1 VTKSLRTIL
10 DYKDIRCRN
19 VSDSGEETYSI
30 MFTSL
35 KHPARRKILR
45 MLAEKPKN
53 FSRILEELGISSSH
67 LTYHLENLG
76 ELVTKMDDGR
86 YKLSTFGEAAVLTMK
101 GVEEA
106 PDIKPRHGLAL
117 SMRWQ
122 VFFAVLMIGLV
133 ILASVSY
140 VQYLSLNQLSAEHD
154 QLVADF
160 EQLSTAHDQLLSWGI
175 STDRVVNFLEEVI
188 QLDMTKYHATL
199 ERNTVEYRA
208 DLGGMAEEI
217 LTYTLTSDDSEL
229 DVDFRFRNQTLSRY
243 RLNVIEGTPLYIY
256 PQPTNI
262 LDVADGLLQR
272 YQNYAGVSY
281 LTTMRN
287 MLKTVDETE
296 DVDITVGDMK
306 FIIVTEGNDVMM
318 QWSHMT
324 SGIDYQAKGVR
335 LTFDNGILEMFNDGF
350 FLFNV
355 GSTEI
360 NVSKEEAINIAMDG
374 ITEFSWT
381 VGGVE
386 ITDFIILEESASADL
401 WPHMRNEP
409 AALIPYWYVT
419 FKLDK
424 IYPGNI
430 NSIGV
435 GIWADTGEISAYTT
449 ISAG

>member
-1 VTKSLRTIL
+1 MTKSLRTIS
-10 DYKDIRCRN
+10 DYKDTGCRD

-35 KHPARRKILR
+35 RHPARRKILR

-101 GVEEA
+101 GVEET
-106 PDIKPRHGLAL
+106 PDIKPRHGLSM

-122 VFFAVLMIGLV
+122 AFFAVLMIGLV

-160 EQLSTAHDQLLSWGI
+160 EQLSTAHEQLLSWGI
-175 STDRVVNFLEEVI
+175 SPDRVVNFLEDVI
-188 QLDMTKYHATL
+188 QLDMTKYHARL

-208 DLGGMAEEI
+208 DLGGMTEEI

-243 RLNVIEGTPLYIY
+243 RLNVIEGSPLYIY

-281 LTTMRN
+281 LSTMRN
-287 MLKTVDETE
+287 MLKTVNETE

-306 FIIVTEGNDVMM
+306 FTVSTDGNDVLM
-318 QWSHMT
+318 QWCHRT
-324 SGIDYQAKGVR
+324 SDIDYQAKGVR
-335 LTFDNGILEMFNDGF
+335 LTFDNGILEMFTDGF

-360 NVSKEEAINIAMDG
+360 NVSKEEAINIAMNG
-374 ITEFSWT
+374 ITDFSWT

-386 ITDFIILEESASADL
+386 VTDFIILEESVSADL